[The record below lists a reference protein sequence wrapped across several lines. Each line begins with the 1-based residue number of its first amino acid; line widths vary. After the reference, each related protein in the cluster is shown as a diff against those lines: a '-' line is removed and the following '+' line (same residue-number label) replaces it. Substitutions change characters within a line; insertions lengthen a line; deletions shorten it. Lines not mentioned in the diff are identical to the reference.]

1 MKTLNFYNMTSGH
14 VHGAYYFVRRGKK
27 ILRGPSENCYQVAA
41 ICRVSIC
48 IRRKNVSTFQLIPNF
63 FPTLSDKILHA
74 LINRVPR

>member
-1 MKTLNFYNMTSGH
+1 MKTLNFYNMTSGY

-41 ICRVSIC
+41 ICSQYLYKKKKR
-48 IRRKNVSTFQLIPNF
+48 LHIPINPKF
-63 FPTLSDKILHA
+63 FSYLSDKMLHA